1 MPTYTHSAGVKC
13 GNCSSRL
20 KRPIYHVSILDV
32 RACYGLAPDIP
43 MGRQLYQNTRAAI
56 PAPAATPRPP
66 AIDDQ
71 LTKCL
76 LLTKDG
82 RYAVKMGPEDPFR
95 FIRLSRPKNGK
106 AKGFLKIQTQHS
118 DTLMAAALIRLDGGR
133 RYVQQPDL
141 LPYLRMLVCDTTT
154 AAMDYGRAMRR
165 CSRCGIVL
173 TDDRSRW
180 FSIGPECEKYW
191 PEIIAMVLDKRG
203 PYVPGWES

>member
-1 MPTYTHSAGVKC
+1 
-13 GNCSSRL
+13 
-20 KRPIYHVSILDV
+20 
-32 RACYGLAPDIP
+32 

-56 PAPAATPRPP
+56 PATPAPRPP
-66 AIDDQ
+66 VIDDV

-76 LLTKDG
+76 LATKDG
-82 RYAVKMGPEDPFR
+82 RYAVKMGPDDPFR

-106 AKGFLKIQTQHS
+106 SKGFLKIQTQHS
-118 DTLMAAALIRLDGGR
+118 EALAPAASIRLDGSG
-133 RYVQQPDL
+133 RYVQQRDL
-141 LPYLRMLVCDTTT
+141 LPYLRMLVCDPTT

-165 CSRCGIVL
+165 CSRCGIRL

-191 PEIIAMVLDKRG
+191 PEIIGMVLDKRG